1 MSDCAKS
8 WMALIEQYKSA
19 EIVSRELV
27 TAFISEIRLSADGSI
42 KVSFLFQD
50 ELSRIRAHCKA
61 VESEV
66 A

>member
-1 MSDCAKS
+1 MT
-8 WMALIEQYKSA
+8 LIEQYKNV
-19 EIVSRELV
+19 ETVSRELV
-27 TAFISEIRLSADGSI
+27 TAFIGEIRLSADGSI

-61 VESEV
+61 LESEV